1 MLTMNRLR
9 GLTGRIATCSFVA
22 AMAAFALS
30 GAMADDP
37 PEVPSGLPTVKW
49 PADNPP
55 TAAKIALGKQL
66 YFDPRLSSDDTIS
79 CASCHDPAK
88 GWSNG
93 ERFAKGVG
101 GAMGGR
107 SAPTIINS
115 AYFRQQFWDGRAKTL
130 EDQALG
136 PIQAGVEMNMKLE
149 NLIPKLNK
157 IEGYRKQ
164 FNEIFGSDATPA
176 VIAKAIAAY
185 ERTVLSGNA
194 PYDEYKAGN
203 KKALSVA
210 AERGRK
216 VFFGKGHCSACHVGP
231 ALTDNTY
238 HNIGIGMDA
247 EKPDLGRVAISKLEG
262 DTGAFKTPGLRD
274 IARSAPYM
282 HDGSLKTLEDVVEHY
297 AKGGISN
304 EYLDEEIFKL
314 RLTDQNTKDLV
325 TFLKEGLASPD
336 YPMHKAPKLPK

>member
-1 MLTMNRLR
+1 MIQFR
-9 GLTGRIATCSFVA
+9 GLPGRISVLSLAAVFSVATLANAQDQPA
-22 AMAAFALS
+22 A
-30 GAMADDP
+30 P
-37 PEVPSGLPTVKW
+37 KGLPAVKW
-49 PADNPP
+49 PADNQP
-55 TAAKIALGKQL
+55 TTAKIALGKQL

-79 CASCHDPAK
+79 CASCHHPAK

-93 ERFAKGVG
+93 EAFAKGVG

-107 SAPTIINS
+107 SAPTIINT

-149 NLIPKLNK
+149 DLIPKLNK
-157 IEGYRKQ
+157 IDGYKKQ
-164 FNEIFGSDATPA
+164 FNEVFGSDASAPA
-176 VIAKAIAAY
+176 IAKAIAAY

-203 KKALSVA
+203 KKALSEVV
-210 AERGRK
+210 ERGRK

-231 ALTDNTY
+231 SLTDNSY
-238 HNIGIGMDA
+238 HNIGVGMDQK
-247 EKPDLGRVAISKLEG
+247 KPDVGRFAISKLEG

-297 AKGGISN
+297 AKGGIDN
-304 EYLDEEIFKL
+304 EYLDEEVFKL
-314 RLTDQNTKDLV
+314 RLTDQDKKDLV
-325 TFLKEGLASPD
+325 IFLKEGLASSD